1 MTTEHR
7 PGLAETLTH
16 LIADHSL
23 VSDTHPHG
31 VGMVDMKLPVALVAV
46 VRAAQDVEVLLKRPD
61 ESYNDYCE
69 RRAELF
75 HRNTGILAPGK
86 DQPALGQSHS
96 DVERQS
102 AYQAWSQRIV
112 SRHQAALAE
121 LDKLVDIGR

>member
-7 PGLAETLTH
+7 PGLAETLAQVTCAYRDGRPCSCPRMKSP
-16 LIADHSL
+16 IAA
-23 VSDTHPHG
+23 
-31 VGMVDMKLPVALVAV
+31 ALVAV

-86 DQPALGQSHS
+86 DQPALGQGHS